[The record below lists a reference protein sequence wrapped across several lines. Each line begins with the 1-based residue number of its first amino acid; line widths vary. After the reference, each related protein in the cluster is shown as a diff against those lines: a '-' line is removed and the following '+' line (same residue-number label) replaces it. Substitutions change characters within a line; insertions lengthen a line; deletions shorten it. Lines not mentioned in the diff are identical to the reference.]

1 MPIKN
6 PNHTLSLSDGTSI
19 IYSDILPQHGGRAR
33 SRVVS
38 RSGGNT
44 VTLKSGEGRP
54 AAGGPHVKGTWMTFL
69 PASLK
74 EKPVFIPREIE
85 EIPVEEVAA
94 LI

>member
-1 MPIKN
+1 MNIKN
-6 PNHTLSLSDGTSI
+6 PNHTMSLSDGTSI
-19 IYSDILPQHGGRAR
+19 TYSDILRQHGGRTR
-33 SRVVS
+33 SRVIS
-38 RSGGNT
+38 RSGGTT

>member
-1 MPIKN
+1 MNIKN

-19 IYSDILPQHGGRAR
+19 IYSNILPQHGGRSR

-38 RSGGNT
+38 HSGGTT

-69 PASLK
+69 PASK
-74 EKPVFIPREIE
+74 KQKPVFIPREIE
-85 EIPVEEVAA
+85 DIPVEEIAA

>member
-1 MPIKN
+1 MNIKN

-19 IYSDILPQHGGRAR
+19 IYSDIIPLPGGRRR

-38 RSGGNT
+38 KPGGKT

-54 AAGGPHVKGTWMTFL
+54 TTGGPHVKGTWMTFL

-94 LI
+94 LV

>member
-1 MPIKN
+1 MPNNKT
-6 PNHTLSLSDGTSI
+6 HTLSLSNGTTI
-19 IYSDILPQHGGRAR
+19 TYSNILRQHGGRTR
-33 SRVVS
+33 SRVIS
-38 RSGGNT
+38 RSGGTT
-44 VTLKSGEGRP
+44 VTLKSGEGR
-54 AAGGPHVKGTWMTFL
+54 AAKGGPHVKGTWITFL

>member
-19 IYSDILPQHGGRAR
+19 TYSDILRQHGGRAR

-38 RSGGNT
+38 RSGGTT

-54 AAGGPHVKGTWMTFL
+54 VANGPHVKGTWMTFL